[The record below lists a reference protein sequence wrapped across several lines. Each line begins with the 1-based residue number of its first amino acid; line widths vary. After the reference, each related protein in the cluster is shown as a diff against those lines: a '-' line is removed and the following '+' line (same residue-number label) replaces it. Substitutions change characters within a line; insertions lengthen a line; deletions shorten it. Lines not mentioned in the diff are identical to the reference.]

1 MSALLHSVMEPQ
13 AQQRAADVLRIDH
26 LIWQCE
32 RWRVNAIDPEI
43 AGQLARDLP
52 RDDFVRIIRT
62 FEADLARLAR
72 ELEQAV
78 AQRIQDDYRRAAHSL
93 AGAAAAVGAT
103 RLEKVA
109 RLGMD
114 HRHQADPRQIAAAV
128 RQEAEAAL
136 AELVA
141 LADDPPG

>member
-1 MSALLHSVMEPQ
+1 MSPQ
-13 AQQRAADVLRIDH
+13 APQRTAEARRIDH

-32 RWRVNAIDPEI
+32 RWRVNAIDPDI

-62 FEADLARLAR
+62 FEQDLSRLAR

-78 AQRIQDDYRRAAHSL
+78 AARILDDYRRAAHSL
-93 AGAAAAVGAT
+93 AGAAAAVGAS

-114 HRHQADPRQIAAAV
+114 HRNQADPRLVATAI

-136 AELVA
+136 AELAA